1 MSDEFID
8 FGIKFIAKTK
18 KYIMK
23 YQTILNGKKVEID
36 ALLNDLKTVLQNN
49 PSILEKIFKEE
60 KENIEKISKEK
71 NIESVIELI
80 DTNTLAKKFIK
91 PTLKPVF
98 KKLFDSFTEEEK
110 NDVWITLEQFLML

>member
-8 FGIKFIAKTK
+8 FGIKFIAKAK
-18 KYIMK
+18 KYLIK
-23 YQTILNGKKVEID
+23 YQTVLNGKKTEVD

-49 PSILEKIFKEE
+49 PSVLEKMFKEE
-60 KENIEKISKEK
+60 KEYITKISKTRD
-71 NIESVIELI
+71 IELVIGLI

-91 PTLKPVF
+91 PTLKPIF

-110 NDVWITLEQFLML
+110 EDIWIRLEQFLIL